1 MNILLTTADGS
12 EWLLN
17 EELRDKLWDDFTK
30 TQLYKEGAVADADF
44 VKWLLDKGQRYWLLA
59 HARLIY
65 PSPRMSQL
73 LQVVDDLML
82 ANIKLKLERET

>member
-17 EELRDKLWDDFTK
+17 EALSDKLWDDFTK
-30 TQLYKEGAVADADF
+30 TQPYKEGAVSDADF
-44 VKWLLDKGQRYWLLA
+44 VKWLAAHGQRYWLLA

-65 PSPRMSQL
+65 TSPRMSQL
-73 LQVVDDLML
+73 LQVVDDSML
-82 ANIKLKLERET
+82 ANVKLKLERGT